1 MTCWFFNGISLEMQ
15 PPLVNLDIGSIYHI
29 PHRLG
34 GEGTLSTLA
43 TLTSSKLT
51 WTLVRVCLPSGLK
64 PAPPKKAINL
74 NGLENLKILQDM
86 EKRKRFLLFKS
97 LS

>member
-29 PHRLG
+29 SHRLG
-34 GEGTLSTLA
+34 GEGTLSTLNI
-43 TLTSSKLT
+43 LTSSKLT

-74 NGLENLKILQDM
+74 K
-86 EKRKRFLLFKS
+86 K
-97 LS
+97 